1 MLYDSLDPARLITIT
16 QPFANDQV
24 QVSKSV
30 SFMLS
35 RFIDARPTAPASMNV
50 RTLINYGLLLVSLF
64 DIFSMIFSRHLCIVV
79 FTLNVNMWCS
89 DLHRQNTCSPIA
101 VYISYLMY
109 PSFSSFN

>member
-30 SFMLS
+30 SFLLS
-35 RFIDARPTAPASMNV
+35 RFVGVRPTAPASMNV
-50 RTLINYGLLLVSLF
+50 RTLINYGPLLVSLF

-79 FTLNVNMWCS
+79 FTLNVNIGYCCKYY
-89 DLHRQNTCSPIA
+89 HYN
-101 VYISYLMY
+101 YISNIG
-109 PSFSSFN
+109 FIINWVICGIIN